1 MKRLQKKIQSPLS
14 NWTTDQDCYLIENS
28 VLPIESLVHH
38 LPFTE
43 EEIRKR
49 KETLGLVRRQ
59 RQMMKA
65 IQ

>member
-1 MKRLQKKIQSPLS
+1 MKRSQKKLQSSLS

-28 VLPIESLVHH
+28 ILPIESLVHH

-49 KETLGLVRRQ
+49 KEILGLVKRQ
-59 RQMMKA
+59 RQMMKE
-65 IQ
+65 IE

>member
-1 MKRLQKKIQSPLS
+1 
-14 NWTTDQDCYLIENS
+14 LIENS
-28 VLPIESLVHH
+28 VLPIESLVQH

>member
-1 MKRLQKKIQSPLS
+1 MKRLQKKPQSPLS

-28 VLPIESLVHH
+28 VLPIESLVQH

-65 IQ
+65 TQ

>member
-1 MKRLQKKIQSPLS
+1 MKRLQKKLQSPLS

-28 VLPIESLVHH
+28 VLPIESLVQH

-49 KETLGLVRRQ
+49 KETLGLVRRL

>member
-1 MKRLQKKIQSPLS
+1 MKRLQKKPKCPGS

-28 VLPIESLVHH
+28 TLPIESLVDH
-38 LPFTE
+38 LPFSD

-49 KETLGLVRRQ
+49 KEILGLVRRQ

-65 IQ
+65 I

>member
-1 MKRLQKKIQSPLS
+1 MKRLQKKLQSPLS

-28 VLPIESLVHH
+28 VLPIESLVQH

-43 EEIRKR
+43 EENRKR

-65 IQ
+65 TQ

>member
-1 MKRLQKKIQSPLS
+1 MKRLQKKLQSPLS

-28 VLPIESLVHH
+28 VLPIESLVQH

-59 RQMMKA
+59 TQMMKA